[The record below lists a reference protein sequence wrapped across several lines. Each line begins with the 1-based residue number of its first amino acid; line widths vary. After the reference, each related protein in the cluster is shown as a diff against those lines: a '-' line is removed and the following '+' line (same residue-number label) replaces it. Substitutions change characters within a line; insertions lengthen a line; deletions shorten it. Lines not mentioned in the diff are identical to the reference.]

1 MIHYMSIWGENK
13 LGRKLAYSPAG
24 LKKAKYVVD
33 VLSRIDNTKI
43 VSFASGGREWNGFYY
58 WCIQKMNDDID
69 IEYCSTFGSSSK
81 YLRMIERWFNILQ
94 MALYLIK
101 VPKNDIVV
109 FYHERYFRHA
119 IQFLRLFRSTP
130 KIILQV
136 EELYT
141 LAGNH
146 PQSMIDTE
154 IESIKQAD
162 AYILVNDV
170 ISSVLHLN
178 SNKPSCVSYGSYL
191 TNDYVSRKNSDNKVH
206 VVYAE
211 IFDAIK
217 RGAEMAVNS
226 CQYLPP
232 NYCVHIAG
240 FGKPEDI
247 NYITSLIEKIKAISK
262 CEIIYEGCLSGIDY
276 DDLLANCSIGL
287 STQVSGELKYS
298 DTSFPSKVINYLSY
312 GLTVV
317 STKIMVLEISKV
329 SDLLSFY
336 SDDTPRAVADAILNC
351 PILDRKQAIRRIVE
365 LDSSFEKQLK
375 EIILCLRK

>member
-1 MIHYMSIWGENK
+1 MSIWGENK

-24 LKKAKYVVD
+24 LKKAKYIVD

-58 WCIQKMNDDID
+58 RCIQKMNDNID
-69 IEYCSTFGSSSK
+69 IEYCFTFGSSSK

-119 IQFLRLFRSTP
+119 IRFLRLFRSTP

-154 IESIKQAD
+154 IKSIKRAD

-170 ISSVLHLN
+170 S
-178 SNKPSCVSYGSYL
+178 
-191 TNDYVSRKNSDNKVH
+191 
-206 VVYAE
+206 
-211 IFDAIK
+211 
-217 RGAEMAVNS
+217 
-226 CQYLPP
+226 LP
-232 NYCVHIAG
+232 YFI
-240 FGKPEDI
+240 
-247 NYITSLIEKIKAISK
+247 
-262 CEIIYEGCLSGIDY
+262 
-276 DDLLANCSIGL
+276 
-287 STQVSGELKYS
+287 
-298 DTSFPSKVINYLSY
+298 
-312 GLTVV
+312 
-317 STKIMVLEISKV
+317 
-329 SDLLSFY
+329 
-336 SDDTPRAVADAILNC
+336 
-351 PILDRKQAIRRIVE
+351 
-365 LDSSFEKQLK
+365 
-375 EIILCLRK
+375 